1 MEHNKLIFSKVP
13 TLRFSKLAGQWE
25 QKTFDEMFLI
35 LSNNT
40 LSRAEL
46 NYENGKYKNIHY
58 GDVLIKFSAFIDV
71 SSPDVPYINDENSSS
86 KLDNILLQDGDIIIA
101 DTAEDFTVGKATEV
115 ENIDKIKVVSGL
127 HTIPCRPKIKFSPRY
142 LGYYVNSPAY
152 HNQLIPF
159 IQGVKVSSISKTLI
173 KKTFVSFPSLS
184 EQTKIAD
191 FLSCLDKKI
200 ETQNKI
206 ISDLKVLKK
215 ELMDYI
221 LNTCDFIE
229 LSIKDLIDCGFARI
243 IKASEMKKFNGTRK
257 YLSTSSIGENGIEE
271 VESVITYTDR
281 PSRASMLPIKGS
293 IWFAKMKNS
302 IKVYQSTDDDENHYI
317 LSTGFYG
324 LLCDETKVNSR
335 WIIELFKSDYFNTQK
350 DKFSEGSSMSG
361 IKDSQ
366 LADITLKVFSDKKQE
381 IYHTNNIQ
389 NLSKKIQ
396 LEKDTLEILLKQ
408 KQFFINAMFI

>member
-13 TLRFSKLAGQWE
+13 TLRFAEFAEQWE
-25 QKTFDEMFLI
+25 QKTFDETFSI

-46 NYENGKYKNIHY
+46 NYENGNYKNIHY
-58 GDVLIKFSAFIDV
+58 GDVLIKFSAFIDA

-115 ENIDKIKVVSGL
+115 ENVDEIKVVSGL

-200 ETQNKI
+200 EVQNKI
-206 ISDLKVLKK
+206 IKHRKS
-215 ELMDYI
+215 
-221 LNTCDFIE
+221 
-229 LSIKDLIDCGFARI
+229 LIF
-243 IKASEMKKFNGTRK
+243 S
-257 YLSTSSIGENGIEE
+257 L
-271 VESVITYTDR
+271 VI
-281 PSRASMLPIKGS
+281 
-293 IWFAKMKNS
+293 
-302 IKVYQSTDDDENHYI
+302 
-317 LSTGFYG
+317 
-324 LLCDETKVNSR
+324 
-335 WIIELFKSDYFNTQK
+335 
-350 DKFSEGSSMSG
+350 
-361 IKDSQ
+361 
-366 LADITLKVFSDKKQE
+366 
-381 IYHTNNIQ
+381 
-389 NLSKKIQ
+389 
-396 LEKDTLEILLKQ
+396 EILLSFLSLIESALSLNVFS
-408 KQFFINAMFI
+408 FFNNLLKFMWTIFKEVKRLWSRKKT